1 MKPDRRSSKLLKT
14 ALWFSY
20 KEQGFEQ
27 AKHMSQVW
35 SSSFFRQKNRV
46 QSADATYFHCVVR
59 VSDKNLR
66 AVLRL
71 SGSVGIHLVPKGPD
85 RSRMIVSG
93 SFRSP
98 GR

>member
-27 AKHMSQVW
+27 AKHISQVW

-46 QSADATYFHCVVR
+46 QSAEATYFHCVVR

-71 SGSVGIHLVPKGPD
+71 SGSAGIYLVPKGPD
-85 RSRMIVSG
+85 RSKDDRFRVI
-93 SFRSP
+93 RSP
-98 GR
+98 GQ